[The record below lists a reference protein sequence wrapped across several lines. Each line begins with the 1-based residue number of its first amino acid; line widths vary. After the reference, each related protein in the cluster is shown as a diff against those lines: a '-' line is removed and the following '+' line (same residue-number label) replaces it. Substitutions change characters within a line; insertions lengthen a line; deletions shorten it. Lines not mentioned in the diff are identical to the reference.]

1 MSKPKSIY
9 MWENV
14 DNTIQRIESR
24 IDLFTK
30 KTDLYYPRYC
40 SKDNEDLSFK
50 SSHIIGAFV
59 QMKNQFEF
67 AYGFKSHST
76 YINEQ
81 ISKLEGCLHS
91 RRQNKMK
98 TFPLFGNEFLP
109 PSKILP

>member
-14 DNTIQRIESR
+14 DNTIQIIESR

-50 SSHIIGAFV
+50 SSHIIGTFV
-59 QMKNQFEF
+59 QMKIYLSLQMVLNPTLHTLMN
-67 AYGFKSHST
+67 KSLSWKVVF
-76 YINEQ
+76 IQ
-81 ISKLEGCLHS
+81 DGRI
-91 RRQNKMK
+91 R
-98 TFPLFGNEFLP
+98 
-109 PSKILP
+109 